1 MTIPLI
7 YIKGVRMSDVTVP
20 NIFVPNWQS
29 QQPSVDH
36 LVPPVVLN
44 IGNPIVDMPGCVKAH
59 QDNQYHKSGLPVD
72 RNLVEDD
79 PDKAMIVCDATV
91 PSYDAMN
98 YEPDQLIITRET
110 EPPPV
115 SPPPEP
121 PEAEAP
127 DTGDVSPKT
136 EFLCPAPNQPRVGDL
151 TQKGDERVIGHE
163 ERDIDGVKTC
173 VVLYEDTTL
182 VEKLLPSTNQVTTT
196 TAIAVVATAAAAAT
210 PLLLRVV
217 KPIVKQLIKRIQKLL
232 GKEPPQPSRIEI
244 KANQIRAKRGLPP
257 LKVKRQ
263 KKPR

>member
-1 MTIPLI
+1 MEIPLI

-98 YEPDQLIITRET
+98 YEPEQLTIVREI
-110 EPPPV
+110 EPPAV
-115 SPPPEP
+115 EPPPEP
-121 PEAEAP
+121 PEAEVP
-127 DTGDVSPKT
+127 DTGDVAPET

-163 ERDIDGVKTC
+163 EQEIDGVKTC
-173 VVLYEDTTL
+173 VVLYEETTL
-182 VEKLLPSTNQVTTT
+182 AEKLLPSTNQVTTT

-210 PLLLRVV
+210 PILLRIV
-217 KPIVKQLIKRIQKLL
+217 KPIITKVWKTIQKKF
-232 GKEPPQPSRIEI
+232 GKAERKLSLSEI
-244 KANQIRAKRGLPP
+244 KTNKYREKKGLPP
-257 LKVKRQ
+257 VKR
-263 KKPR
+263 KN

>member
-1 MTIPLI
+1 MEIPLI
-7 YIKGVRMSDVTVP
+7 YIKGVRMSDVTIP
-20 NIFVPNWQS
+20 NVFVPNWQS

-98 YEPDQLIITRET
+98 YEPEQLTIIREV

-121 PEAEAP
+121 PEAEVP
-127 DTGDVSPKT
+127 DTGDVSPEK

-182 VEKLLPSTNQVTTT
+182 AEKLLPSTNQVTTT

-210 PLLLRVV
+210 PILLRVV
-217 KPIVKQLIKRIQKLL
+217 KPIITKVWKTIQKKF
-232 GKEPPQPSRIEI
+232 GKTEKRLSLSEI
-244 KANQIRAKRGLPP
+244 KTNKYREKKGLPP
-257 LKVKRQ
+257 VKR
-263 KKPR
+263 KN

>member
-1 MTIPLI
+1 MEIPLI

-20 NIFVPNWQS
+20 NVFVPNWQS

-98 YEPDQLIITRET
+98 YEPEQLTIVREV

-121 PEAEAP
+121 PEAEVP
-127 DTGDVSPKT
+127 DTGDVAP
-136 EFLCPAPNQPRVGDL
+136 EEEVLCPAPNQPRVGDL

-182 VEKLLPSTNQVTTT
+182 AEKLLPSTNQVTTT

-210 PLLLRVV
+210 PLILRVV
-217 KPIVKQLIKRIQKLL
+217 KPVLTKIWKTIQKKL
-232 GKEPPQPSRIEI
+232 GKKVDRPSMSEI
-244 KANQIRAKRGLPP
+244 RTNKYREKKGLPP
-257 LKVKRQ
+257 VKR
-263 KKPR
+263 K

>member
-1 MTIPLI
+1 MEIPLI
-7 YIKGVRMSDVTVP
+7 YIKGVRMSDVRIP
-20 NIFVPNWQS
+20 NVFVPNWQS

-79 PDKAMIVCDATV
+79 PDKARIVCDATV

-98 YEPDQLIITRET
+98 YEPEQLTIVREV
-110 EPPPV
+110 EPPAV
-115 SPPPEP
+115 EPPPEP
-121 PEAEAP
+121 PEAEVP
-127 DTGDVSPKT
+127 DTGDVAPET

-163 ERDIDGVKTC
+163 EQEIDGVKTC

-210 PLLLRVV
+210 PLILRVV
-217 KPIVKQLIKRIQKLL
+217 KPILTKIWKTIQKKL
-232 GKEPPQPSRIEI
+232 GKKVSRPSISEI
-244 KANQIRAKRGLPP
+244 RTNKYREKKGLPP
-257 LKVKRQ
+257 IKR
-263 KKPR
+263 K

>member
-1 MTIPLI
+1 MEIPLI

-98 YEPDQLIITRET
+98 YEPEQLTIIREV
-110 EPPPV
+110 EPPAV
-115 SPPPEP
+115 EPPPEP
-121 PEAEAP
+121 PEAEVP
-127 DTGDVSPKT
+127 DTGDVAPET

-163 ERDIDGVKTC
+163 EQEIDGVKTC

-182 VEKLLPSTNQVTTT
+182 AEKLLPSTNQVTTT

-210 PLLLRVV
+210 PLILRVV
-217 KPIVKQLIKRIQKLL
+217 KPVLTKIWKTIQNKL
-232 GKEPPQPSRIEI
+232 GKKVDRPSISEI
-244 KANQIRAKRGLPP
+244 RTNKYREKKGLPP
-257 LKVKRQ
+257 IKR
-263 KKPR
+263 KN

>member
-1 MTIPLI
+1 MEIPLI

-29 QQPSVDH
+29 QQPNVDH

-98 YEPDQLIITRET
+98 YEPEQLTIIREV
-110 EPPPV
+110 EPPAV
-115 SPPPEP
+115 EPPPEP
-121 PEAEAP
+121 PEAEVP
-127 DTGDVSPKT
+127 DTGDVAPET

-151 TQKGDERVIGHE
+151 TQKGDERVVGHE
-163 ERDIDGVKTC
+163 EQEIDGVKTC

-210 PLLLRVV
+210 PLILRVV
-217 KPIVKQLIKRIQKLL
+217 KPVLTKIWKTIQKKL
-232 GKEPPQPSRIEI
+232 GKKVSRPSISEI
-244 KANQIRAKRGLPP
+244 RTNKYREKKGLPP
-257 LKVKRQ
+257 IKR
-263 KKPR
+263 K

>member
-1 MTIPLI
+1 MEIPLI

-98 YEPDQLIITRET
+98 YEPEQLTIIREV
-110 EPPPV
+110 EPPAV
-115 SPPPEP
+115 EPPPEP
-121 PEAEAP
+121 PEAEVP
-127 DTGDVSPKT
+127 DTGDVAPET

-163 ERDIDGVKTC
+163 EQEIDGVKTC

-182 VEKLLPSTNQVTTT
+182 AEKLLPSTNQVTTT

-210 PLLLRVV
+210 PLILRVV
-217 KPIVKQLIKRIQKLL
+217 IPVLTKMWKTIQKKL
-232 GKEPPQPSRIEI
+232 GKKVDRPSMSEI
-244 KANQIRAKRGLPP
+244 RTNKYREKKGLPP
-257 LKVKRQ
+257 IKR
-263 KKPR
+263 KN

>member
-1 MTIPLI
+1 
-7 YIKGVRMSDVTVP
+7 MSDVTVP
-20 NIFVPNWQS
+20 NVFVPNWQS

-98 YEPDQLIITRET
+98 YEPEQLTIVREV

-121 PEAEAP
+121 PEAEVP
-127 DTGDVSPKT
+127 DTGDVSPEK

-182 VEKLLPSTNQVTTT
+182 AEKLLPSTNQVTTT

-210 PLLLRVV
+210 PILLRVV
-217 KPIVKQLIKRIQKLL
+217 KPVITKVWKTIQKKF
-232 GKEPPQPSRIEI
+232 GKTEKRLSLSEI
-244 KANQIRAKRGLPP
+244 KTNKYREKKGLPP
-257 LKVKRQ
+257 VKR
-263 KKPR
+263 K

>member
-1 MTIPLI
+1 MEIPLI

-98 YEPDQLIITRET
+98 YEPEQLTIIREV
-110 EPPPV
+110 EPPAV
-115 SPPPEP
+115 EPPPEP
-121 PEAEAP
+121 PEAEVP
-127 DTGDVSPKT
+127 DTGDVAPET

-163 ERDIDGVKTC
+163 EQEIDGVKTC

-210 PLLLRVV
+210 PLILRVV
-217 KPIVKQLIKRIQKLL
+217 KPVLTKIWKTIQKKL
-232 GKEPPQPSRIEI
+232 GKKVSRPSISEI
-244 KANQIRAKRGLPP
+244 RTNKYREKKGLPP
-257 LKVKRQ
+257 IKR
-263 KKPR
+263 K

>member
-1 MTIPLI
+1 
-7 YIKGVRMSDVTVP
+7 MSDVTVP

-98 YEPDQLIITRET
+98 YEPEQLTIVREV

-121 PEAEAP
+121 PEAEVP
-127 DTGDVSPKT
+127 DTGDVAPEE

-163 ERDIDGVKTC
+163 
-173 VVLYEDTTL
+173 
-182 VEKLLPSTNQVTTT
+182 
-196 TAIAVVATAAAAAT
+196 
-210 PLLLRVV
+210 
-217 KPIVKQLIKRIQKLL
+217 
-232 GKEPPQPSRIEI
+232 
-244 KANQIRAKRGLPP
+244 RARNRWCRNLCGII
-257 LKVKRQ
+257 
-263 KKPR
+263 

>member
-98 YEPDQLIITRET
+98 YEPEQLIFITEV
-110 EPPPV
+110 EPPAV
-115 SPPPEP
+115 EPPPEP

-127 DTGDVSPKT
+127 DTGDVKSET

-151 TQKGDERVIGHE
+151 TQKGDERVVGHE
-163 ERDIDGVKTC
+163 EQEIDGVKTC

-182 VEKLLPSTNQVTTT
+182 AEKLLPSTNQVTTT

-210 PLLLRVV
+210 PILLRVV
-217 KPIVKQLIKRIQKLL
+217 KPIITKVWKTIQKKF
-232 GKEPPQPSRIEI
+232 GKTEKRLSLSEI
-244 KANQIRAKRGLPP
+244 KTNKYREKKGLPP
-257 LKVKRQ
+257 IKR
-263 KKPR
+263 KN

>member
-1 MTIPLI
+1 MEIPLI

-29 QQPSVDH
+29 QQPNVDH

-98 YEPDQLIITRET
+98 YEPEQLIFTRET

-127 DTGDVSPKT
+127 DTGDVSPEK

-151 TQKGDERVIGHE
+151 TQKGDERVVGHE

-210 PLLLRVV
+210 PILLRVV
-217 KPIVKQLIKRIQKLL
+217 KPIITKVWKTIQKKF
-232 GKEPPQPSRIEI
+232 GKTEKRLSLSEI
-244 KANQIRAKRGLPP
+244 KTNKYREKKGLPP
-257 LKVKRQ
+257 VKR
-263 KKPR
+263 K

>member
-1 MTIPLI
+1 MEIPLI
-7 YIKGVRMSDVTVP
+7 YIKGVRVSEVTVP

-98 YEPDQLIITRET
+98 YEPEQLIFIREV

-115 SPPPEP
+115 EPPPEP

-127 DTGDVSPKT
+127 DTGDVSPEK

-151 TQKGDERVIGHE
+151 TQKGDERVVGHE

-210 PLLLRVV
+210 PILLRVV
-217 KPIVKQLIKRIQKLL
+217 KPIITKVWKTIQKKF
-232 GKEPPQPSRIEI
+232 GKTEKKLSLSEI
-244 KANQIRAKRGLPP
+244 KTNKYREKKGLPP
-257 LKVKRQ
+257 IKR
-263 KKPR
+263 KN

>member
-1 MTIPLI
+1 MEIPLI

-59 QDNQYHKSGLPVD
+59 QDNQMHVSGLPKD
-72 RNLVEDD
+72 KNLVDQD

-98 YEPDQLIITRET
+98 YEPEQLTIVREV

-121 PEAEAP
+121 PEAEVP
-127 DTGDVSPKT
+127 DTGDVAPET
-136 EFLCPAPNQPRVGDL
+136 EFLCPGPNQPRVGDL

-163 ERDIDGVKTC
+163 EKEIDGVKTC

-210 PLLLRVV
+210 PILLRVV
-217 KPIVKQLIKRIQKLL
+217 KPIITKVWKTIQKKF
-232 GKEPPQPSRIEI
+232 GKAERKLSLSEI
-244 KANQIRAKRGLPP
+244 KTNKYREKKGLPP
-257 LKVKRQ
+257 VKR
-263 KKPR
+263 KN

>member
-98 YEPDQLIITRET
+98 YEPEQLIFTTET

-127 DTGDVSPKT
+127 DTGDVSAEK

-151 TQKGDERVIGHE
+151 TQKGDERVVGHE

-173 VVLYEDTTL
+173 VVLYEDTTA
-182 VEKLLPSTNQVTTT
+182 VEKFLPSTNQVSVTA
-196 TAIAVVATAAAAAT
+196 AIAVVATASAAAT
-210 PLLLRVV
+210 PLLLRVI
-217 KPIVKQLIKRIQKLL
+217 KPIIKKATDSIKKKL
-232 GKEPPQPSRIEI
+232 GKKPYVPSRNEI
-244 KANQIRAKRGLPP
+244 QANRYRQSKGLNP
-257 LKVKRQ
+257 LNFEKM
-263 KKPR
+263 KKKG

>member
-1 MTIPLI
+1 MMLYQTYLGSVQIQN
-7 YIKGVRMSDVTVP
+7 VTVP
-20 NIFVPNWQS
+20 NYHVHQPN
-29 QQPSVDH
+29 VNH
-36 LVPPVVLN
+36 LTPPVVVN
-44 IGNPIVDMPGCVKAH
+44 IGNPIIDIPGCVKAH

-98 YEPDQLIITRET
+98 YEPEQLIFTTET

-127 DTGDVSPKT
+127 DTGDVSPEK

-151 TQKGDERVIGHE
+151 TQKGDERVVGHE

-196 TAIAVVATAAAAAT
+196 TAIAVVATAAAAAK
-210 PLLLRVV
+210 PILLRVV
-217 KPIVKQLIKRIQKLL
+217 KPIITKVWKTIQKKF
-232 GKEPPQPSRIEI
+232 GKTEKRLSLSEI
-244 KANQIRAKRGLPP
+244 KTNKYREKKGLPP
-257 LKVKRQ
+257 VKR
-263 KKPR
+263 K